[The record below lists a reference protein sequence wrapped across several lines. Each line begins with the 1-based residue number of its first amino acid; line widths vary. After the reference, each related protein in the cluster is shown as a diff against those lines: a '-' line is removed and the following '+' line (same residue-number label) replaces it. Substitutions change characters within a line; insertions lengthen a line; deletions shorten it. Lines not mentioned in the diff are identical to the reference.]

1 MDFDETEMLGFFTR
15 LFPGGL
21 RHPALLAELC
31 PEGWERSPLFACMHP
46 SPERCYEEHCELR
59 QTMKSFDDELRARM
73 PAEYRE
79 SGFPEDP
86 ELSFEEFLAEY
97 PEETMPPTPLTA
109 EAGVAEPAELLALC
123 LWDVFG
129 DNHWVITEDGE
140 GAAMETL
147 GELAGV
153 IAEFHARAADAP
165 EWRAADED
173 MWEWHDADPL
183 RFEMGTCWVAG
194 RADLTPVYRMIFRR
208 LRAVGADWEYG
219 FPRLYLY
226 EPPPVDDGSFSGYD
240 PSAALQRET
249 ERKAREAETRRRRRR
264 LDRAALAAKREAR
277 RQQAPAM
284 VLAYQEVYG
293 RFPIGWP
300 PDPYDPT

>member
-1 MDFDETEMLGFFTR
+1 MDFDEYEMLAFFSR

-46 SPERCYEEHCELR
+46 SAARCYEEHCELH
-59 QTMKSFDDELRARM
+59 QTMKSLDDNLRARLL
-73 PAEYRE
+73 PEHRE
-79 SGFPEDP
+79 SELPDDP
-86 ELSFEEFLAEY
+86 EMSFEEYLREY
-97 PEETMPPTPLTA
+97 PEEAAPFTA
-109 EAGVAEPAELLALC
+109 EAVVAEPAELLGLC

-129 DNHWVITEDGE
+129 DNHLVITEDGE
-140 GAAMETL
+140 SAAMETL

-165 EWRAADED
+165 EWREPDED
-173 MWEWHDADPL
+173 MWEWHDADPM
-183 RFEMGTCWVAG
+183 RFETGTLWVAG
-194 RADLTPVYRMIFRR
+194 RADLAPVYRMIFRR

-219 FPRLYLY
+219 FPRLHLH
-226 EPPPVDDGSFSGYD
+226 EPPPVDDGSFSSYD

-249 ERKAREAETRRRRRR
+249 ERKAREAEMRRRRRR

-277 RQQAPAM
+277 RQQPPAM
-284 VLAYQEVYG
+284 VLAFQVDYG
-293 RFPIGWP
+293 GFPSGWP
-300 PDPYDPT
+300 PDPYDPE